1 MGLSETAGSPKY
13 LNGIDDPFF
22 CLIEGLF
29 LMGICNINKTCIILS
44 AALIFLISSFAT
56 SLASS
61 IQLQW
66 DPNTETDLAGYK
78 VYYAVDNSSLNS
90 SIPVDIHNLT
100 VATISG
106 LDPGASYSFAV
117 TAYNSAGLESTFSN
131 IVTIAEQS
139 PPTVVITSP
148 VNNSAVSD
156 TVSVI
161 VSATDNAGVTKV
173 EYYVN
178 NVLLGTDTATPFT
191 FTWDTS
197 TVAPGTYTLTAK
209 AYDFAGNVSQSSSV
223 VTVVKDLIAPNVALT
238 SPVNSSNLSGIIT
251 VNASA
256 SDNVAVAGVEFY
268 CNNILIYASNLS
280 PYSFNWDTRSVANGG
295 YTLVAKAYDN
305 AGNSTQS
312 SAVAVS
318 VNNYLPITTEYNL
331 SDALLALQIGSG
343 KVVPTAP
350 QVSHLDVAP
359 VVNGRP
365 EPDGEVNTG
374 DAIVI
379 LSKVAGHVPF

>member
-1 MGLSETAGSPKY
+1 MGLPETAGSPKY
-13 LNGIDDPFF
+13 LTGIDDPVF
-22 CLIEGLF
+22 LSVEGLF
-29 LMGICNINKTCIILS
+29 LMGICNINNTCIILS
-44 AALIFLISSFAT
+44 AAIIFLISSLST
-56 SLASS
+56 GLAASV
-61 IQLQW
+61 QLQW
-66 DPNTETDLAGYK
+66 DPNTETDLAGYR
-78 VYYAVDNSSLNS
+78 VYYAVDKSPLIS
-90 SIPVDIHNLT
+90 SIPVDVHNQT
-100 VATISG
+100 AATISG
-106 LDPGASYSFAV
+106 LDPDKSYNFAV
-117 TAYNSAGLESTFSN
+117 TAYNAPGQESSFSN

-139 PPTVVITSP
+139 PPTVAISSP
-148 VNNSAVSD
+148 ADNSAVSD
-156 TVSVI
+156 TVSVN
-161 VSATDNAGVTKV
+161 VSASDNAGVTKV

-178 NVLLGTDTATPFT
+178 NVLLGMNTATPYSFS
-191 FTWDTS
+191 WDTS
-197 TVAPGTYTLTAK
+197 SVAPGVYVLTAK
-209 AYDFAGNVSQSSSV
+209 AFDAAGNVSQSTNL
-223 VTVVKDLIAPNVALT
+223 VTVAIDLIAPNSALT
-238 SPVNSSNLSGIIT
+238 SPVNSSVLSGIVT
-251 VNASA
+251 VNANA
-256 SDNVAVAGVEFY
+256 TDNVAVTEVEFY
-268 CNNILIYASNLS
+268 CNGVLIYAGNLS